1 MVGMKLILTFVDE
14 KKGTFKLAIFWGV
27 ERFYCESDLLHFSIN
42 IKLFIM
48 NKKFSTLFA
57 GVALL
62 GATSVFAADNVTSLV
77 EGTNSGLYQLKTDG
91 GQFLSINEDG
101 KLSVV
106 DAIEADN
113 VASTLWCVTVTEEN
127 KGKAPYFDFVNKGAE
142 ALLSITMEEFA
153 AGATATTVAP
163 EVGGEVS
170 GWAFSPT
177 YETLVN
183 EKPLYSY
190 FTTDS
195 VVGFVVDNG
204 TVVLKKDLASNA
216 ATTFTTTFSLV
227 EADAVTLNA
236 EQINT
241 KLGIQKKDAG
251 VKLTFTPDAS
261 NTSLKNP
268 FSQELFLAAQV
279 EGEDFVYITRKED
292 AKALF
297 VDTAYINTTG
307 SMFLAFNYMEDLDE
321 LKDSDLEGHGQFL
334 FTYFPT
340 NDSLVIQVKS
350 IIKEPTAGSWAATTA
365 TSITDNDDD
374 FNYVTVQDLVKEDQI
389 RVVTIGEKKE
399 TDIVL
404 GFTSCK
410 ESDTDRVSLEDG
422 VYFIRNAKTNKYY
435 ASPIHIDGEE
445 AQWVSVDADEQNVNH
460 MPAYQ
465 WVVLKTKTSEY
476 FAATSPVDVANREY
490 AGLNKNYQF
499 TQAEGSSKYFC
510 EAISATDSL
519 VITKITDANVLGDE
533 HLGYKYLTKDELM
546 ITNYAF
552 NYFNPYTM
560 EKYIAQVAGSNKLNV
575 LQDTPTYFEIKPVNG
590 NVAVDYGY
598 KVTADVKKRINGLAQ
613 LKRESYTIHTKN
625 AVIALGEENN
635 FVITDKTAASKF
647 FFKEN
652 NQLDATCYY
661 AFVDAEDVN
670 ADGSFNFKAGVAD
683 QSLTALLQQ
692 QVINEVRTSAFSI
705 GLTDQPLYR
714 RFNNVKLDGA
724 VEGNEDATKLLK
736 FKEAY
741 VNDYLMDETNVNFKR
756 EGMSYLGI
764 GAANIAE
771 AGLSFNVRPY
781 NIGKSAQY
789 NIKPQYLIYVSETV
803 NEGSEN
809 IPCDAT
815 NHKHMNADGEECG
828 PEDCIHATPAVEGFN
843 RYKLLVSFAD
853 STDTQVVTEKQL
865 YKFGK
870 YVRVGFVD
878 AVEQDSVIY
887 ILGNTFATVATKDLS
902 MDDVKKALEAKKI
915 SSINMKATVKEDKHH
930 NYTWSFRYIDPTKA
944 ANEVEED
951 RAFLIES
958 NAVAPIAPKNAAWIK
973 NQNNCLV
980 LSAMD
985 ASFDDAKTGGDAAL
999 IFNIEKGAADDMAT
1013 DNESISASE
1022 VSVVATNGAV
1032 IIKGAEGKTVAI
1044 SNVLGQTIAN
1054 TVITSSEAT
1063 ISVPAGVVVVAVEG
1077 EAAVKAIVK

>member
-1 MVGMKLILTFVDE
+1 MKLILTFVDE

-27 ERFYCESDLLHFSIN
+27 ERFYCELDLLHFSIN

-62 GATSVFAADNVTSLV
+62 GATSVFAADNEVKSLV
-77 EGTNSGLYQLKTDG
+77 EGTNTGLYQLQIG
-91 GQFLSINEDG
+91 ENQFLSVDEND

-106 DAIEADN
+106 TDVDADN

-142 ALLSITMEEFA
+142 ALLTVTMEEFA
-153 AGATATTVAP
+153 AGATVTTKAT
-163 EVGGEVS
+163 VGGEIS
-170 GWAFSPT
+170 GWAFSST
-177 YETLVN
+177 YKELETA
-183 EKPLYSY
+183 KPLYSY
-190 FTTDS
+190 FTADS
-195 VVGFVVDNG
+195 VVGLAVENG
-204 TVVLKKDLASNA
+204 AVVLKKEIASKA
-216 ATTFTTTFSLV
+216 ADAFTTTFTLV
-227 EADAVTLNA
+227 KADSVTLNA
-236 EQINT
+236 KQINT
-241 KLGIQKKDAG
+241 KLGIQKENAG
-251 VKLTFTPDAS
+251 VQLTFTPDA
-261 NTSLKNP
+261 NKTSLKNP
-268 FSQELFLAAQV
+268 FSQELFLATDA
-279 EGEDFVYITRKED
+279 EGDFVYITKKED

-297 VDTAYINTTG
+297 VANKYINETG
-307 SMFLAFNYMEDLDE
+307 SKFLAFDYKDNLDA
-321 LKDSDLEGHGQFL
+321 LKADASLKEHGQFL

-340 NDSLVIQVKS
+340 NDSLVIQVKT
-350 IIKEPTAGSWAATTA
+350 IIEEPTETGWADGTPTT
-365 TSITDNDDD
+365 ITKNADDK
-374 FNYVTVQDLVKEDQI
+374 NYVTVQDLVKEDEI
-389 RVVTIGEKKE
+389 RVVTIGAKKE
-399 TDIVL
+399 TNIKL

-445 AQWVSVDADEQNVNH
+445 AQWVSVDADEQNVGH

-476 FAATSPVDVANREY
+476 FAATSPVVAANREY
-490 AGLNKNYQF
+490 AALTNTYQF
-499 TQAEGSSKYFC
+499 TQAKGSSKYFC
-510 EAISATDSL
+510 AALAADSL
-519 VITKITDANVLGDE
+519 VITKITDANILGDAY
-533 HLGYKYLTKDELM
+533 LGYKYLTEDELM

-590 NVAVDYGY
+590 NVAADYGY

-661 AFVDAEDVN
+661 AFIDAANLEETDK
-670 ADGSFNFKAGVAD
+670 SFKFKAGVAD

-692 QVINEVRTSAFSI
+692 QVIDEVRTSAFSI

-803 NEGSEN
+803 NEGSDN

-815 NHKHMNADGEECG
+815 NHKHMNAAGEECG

-853 STDTQVVTEKQL
+853 STDAEVVTEKQL

-887 ILGNTFATVATKDLS
+887 ILGNTFANIATKDLN

>member
-1 MVGMKLILTFVDE
+1 
-14 KKGTFKLAIFWGV
+14 
-27 ERFYCESDLLHFSIN
+27 
-42 IKLFIM
+42 
-48 NKKFSTLFA
+48 
-57 GVALL
+57 
-62 GATSVFAADNVTSLV
+62 
-77 EGTNSGLYQLKTDG
+77 
-91 GQFLSINEDG
+91 
-101 KLSVV
+101 
-106 DAIEADN
+106 
-113 VASTLWCVTVTEEN
+113 
-127 KGKAPYFDFVNKGAE
+127 
-142 ALLSITMEEFA
+142 ME
-153 AGATATTVAP
+153 
-163 EVGGEVS
+163 
-170 GWAFSPT
+170 
-177 YETLVN
+177 
-183 EKPLYSY
+183 
-190 FTTDS
+190 
-195 VVGFVVDNG
+195 
-204 TVVLKKDLASNA
+204 
-216 ATTFTTTFSLV
+216 
-227 EADAVTLNA
+227 
-236 EQINT
+236 
-241 KLGIQKKDAG
+241 
-251 VKLTFTPDAS
+251 
-261 NTSLKNP
+261 NP
-268 FSQELFLAAQV
+268 FSQESVLAADV
-279 EGEDFVYITRKED
+279 EDGFVYITRKAD
-292 AKALF
+292 DKALF
-297 VDTAYINTTG
+297 VDTAFINTTG

-350 IIKEPTAGSWAATTA
+350 IIKEPTAGSWAATAA

-374 FNYVTVQDLVKEDQI
+374 FNYVTVQDLVKADQI

-422 VYFIRNAKTNKYY
+422 VYFIQSATNNKYY
-435 ASPIHIDGEE
+435 ASPIHIDGETE
-445 AQWVSVDADEQNVNH
+445 EWVSVDANEQNVNH

-476 FAATSPVDVANREY
+476 FSATSPVDVTNREY
-490 AGLNKNYQF
+490 ASLNGTYQF
-499 TQAEGSSKYFC
+499 TQAAGSSKYFC
-510 EAISATDSL
+510 EAISTTDSL
-519 VITKITDANVLGDE
+519 VITKITDTKILGDE
-533 HLGYKYLTKDELM
+533 HLGYKYLTDDELM

-560 EKYIAQVAGSNKLNV
+560 KKYIAQVAGSNTLNV
-575 LQDTPTYFEIKPVNG
+575 LQETPTYFEIKPIGN
-590 NVAVDYGY
+590 NVAANYGY
-598 KVTADVKKRINGLAQ
+598 TVTADVQKRIKGLAQ
-613 LKRESYTIHTKN
+613 LKRVAYTINTKN
-625 AVIALGEENN
+625 ASIALGEENN
-635 FVITDKTAASKF
+635 FVITDKVAASEF

-661 AFVDAEDVN
+661 AFVDAAKLEDN
-670 ADGSFNFKAGVAD
+670 GSFKFKAGVAD

-705 GLTDQPLYR
+705 GLADQPLYR
-714 RFNNVKLDGA
+714 RFNHVELDGA

-741 VNDYLMDETNVNFKR
+741 VNDYLMDETNINFKR
-756 EGMSYLGI
+756 EGMNYLGI
-764 GAANIAE
+764 GAANIAA
-771 AGLSFNVRPY
+771 AGLSFNVRPF

-789 NIKPQYLIYVSETV
+789 QIKPQYLIYVGETV

-815 NHKHMNADGEECG
+815 NHKHMNAAGEECG

-853 STDTQVVTEKQL
+853 STDANVVTEEQL

-887 ILGNTFATVATKDLS
+887 VLGNEFADVATKDLK
-902 MDDVKKALEAKKI
+902 MDNVKAALKAKQI
-915 SSINMKATVKEDKHH
+915 SSINMKAAVKDDKHH
-930 NYTWSFRYIDPTKA
+930 NYTWSFRYIDPAKA

-958 NAVAPIAPKNAAWIK
+958 NAESAIAPKNAAWIK

-980 LSAMD
+980 LSDMD

-1013 DNESISASE
+1013 DNEGISTSE
-1022 VSVVATNGAV
+1022 VSVVATSGAV
-1032 IIKGAEGKTVAI
+1032 IIKGAEGKKVAI

-1054 TVITSSEAT
+1054 TVLSSDNAT

>member
-1 MVGMKLILTFVDE
+1 M
-14 KKGTFKLAIFWGV
+14 
-27 ERFYCESDLLHFSIN
+27 
-42 IKLFIM
+42 
-48 NKKFSTLFA
+48 
-57 GVALL
+57 
-62 GATSVFAADNVTSLV
+62 
-77 EGTNSGLYQLKTDG
+77 
-91 GQFLSINEDG
+91 
-101 KLSVV
+101 
-106 DAIEADN
+106 
-113 VASTLWCVTVTEEN
+113 ASTLWCVTVTEEN

-142 ALLSITMEEFA
+142 ALLTVTMEEFA
-153 AGATATTVAP
+153 AGATVTTEAT
-163 EVGGEVS
+163 VGGEIS
-170 GWAFSPT
+170 GWAFSST
-177 YETLVN
+177 YETLQN
-183 EKPLYSY
+183 GKPLYSY

-195 VVGFVVDNG
+195 VVGFVVENG
-204 TVVLKKDLASNA
+204 AVVLKKDLASNV
-216 ATTFTTTFSLV
+216 ATTFTTPFSLV

-241 KLGIQKKDAG
+241 KLGIQKEDAG

-261 NTSLKNP
+261 KTSLKNP
-268 FSQELFLAAQV
+268 FSEEFFLAAQV

-292 AKALF
+292 TKALF

-307 SMFLAFNYMEDLDE
+307 SMFLAFNYKDNLDA
-321 LKDSDLEGHGQFL
+321 LKADASLKEHGQFL

-340 NDSLVIQVKS
+340 NDSLVIQVKT
-350 IIKEPTAGSWAATTA
+350 IIEAPTADGWKAATPTTITA
-365 TSITDNDDD
+365 NADDK
-374 FNYVTVQDLVKEDQI
+374 NYVTVQDLVKEDQI
-389 RVVTIGEKKE
+389 RVVTIGAKKE

-422 VYFIRNAKTNKYY
+422 LYFIQSATNNKYY
-435 ASPIHIDGEE
+435 ASPIHIDGEKAE
-445 AQWVSVDADEQNVNH
+445 WVSVDANEQNVNH

-476 FAATSPVDVANREY
+476 FSATSPVDVVNREY
-490 AGLNKNYQF
+490 ASLKGTYQF
-499 TQAEGSSKYFC
+499 TQAAGSSKYFC
-510 EAISATDSL
+510 EGISATDSL
-519 VITKITDANVLGDE
+519 VITKITDTEVLGKE
-533 HLGYKYLTKDELM
+533 YLGYKYLTEDELM

-590 NVAVDYGY
+590 NVAADYGY
-598 KVTADVKKRINGLAQ
+598 KVTADVKKRIKGLAQ
-613 LKRESYTIHTKN
+613 LKRESYTIHTKK

-1044 SNVLGQTIAN
+1044 SNVLGQTIAS

>member
-1 MVGMKLILTFVDE
+1 
-14 KKGTFKLAIFWGV
+14 
-27 ERFYCESDLLHFSIN
+27 
-42 IKLFIM
+42 M
-48 NKKFSTLFA
+48 NKKFSTLLA

-62 GATSVFAADNVTSLV
+62 GATSVFAADNEVKSLV
-77 EGTNSGLYQLKTDG
+77 EGTNTGLYQLKAGD
-91 GQFLSINEDG
+91 QFLSIDENG
-101 KLSVV
+101 KLVVV
-106 DAIEADN
+106 DNIDADN

-142 ALLSITMEEFA
+142 ALLTVTMEEFA
-153 AGATATTVAP
+153 AGATVTTEAT
-163 EVGGEVS
+163 VGGEIS
-170 GWAFSPT
+170 GWAFSST
-177 YETLVN
+177 YETLQN
-183 EKPLYSY
+183 GKPLYSY

-195 VVGFVVDNG
+195 VVGFVVENG
-204 TVVLKKDLASNA
+204 AVVLKKDLASNV
-216 ATTFTTTFSLV
+216 ATTFTTPFSLV

-241 KLGIQKKDAG
+241 KLGIQKEDAG

-261 NTSLKNP
+261 KTSLKNP
-268 FSQELFLAAQV
+268 FSEEFFLAAQV

-292 AKALF
+292 TKALF

-307 SMFLAFNYMEDLDE
+307 SMFLAFNYKDNLDA
-321 LKDSDLEGHGQFL
+321 LKADASLKEHGQFL

-340 NDSLVIQVKS
+340 NDSLVIQVKT
-350 IIKEPTAGSWAATTA
+350 IIEAPTADGWKAATPTTITA
-365 TSITDNDDD
+365 NADDK
-374 FNYVTVQDLVKEDQI
+374 NYVTVQDLVKEDQI
-389 RVVTIGEKKE
+389 RVVTIGAKKE

-422 VYFIRNAKTNKYY
+422 LYFIQSATNNKYY
-435 ASPIHIDGEE
+435 ASPIHIDGEKAE
-445 AQWVSVDADEQNVNH
+445 WVSVDANEQNVNH

-476 FAATSPVDVANREY
+476 FSATSPVDVVNREY
-490 AGLNKNYQF
+490 ASLKGTYQF
-499 TQAEGSSKYFC
+499 TQAAGSSKYFC
-510 EAISATDSL
+510 EGISATDSL
-519 VITKITDANVLGDE
+519 VITKITDTEVLGKE
-533 HLGYKYLTKDELM
+533 YLGYKYLTEDELM

-590 NVAVDYGY
+590 NVAADYGY
-598 KVTADVKKRINGLAQ
+598 KVTADVKKRIKGLAQ
-613 LKRESYTIHTKN
+613 LKRESYTIHTKK

-1063 ISVPAGVVVVAVEG
+1063 ISVPAGIVFVAVEG
-1077 EAAVKAIVK
+1077 ESAVKAIIK

>member
-1 MVGMKLILTFVDE
+1 
-14 KKGTFKLAIFWGV
+14 
-27 ERFYCESDLLHFSIN
+27 
-42 IKLFIM
+42 M
-48 NKKFSTLFA
+48 NKKFSTLLA

-62 GATSVFAADNVTSLV
+62 GATSVFAADNEVKSLV
-77 EGTNSGLYQLKTDG
+77 EGTNTGLYQLKAGD
-91 GQFLSINEDG
+91 QFLSIDENG
-101 KLSVV
+101 KLVVV
-106 DAIEADN
+106 DNIDADN

-142 ALLSITMEEFA
+142 ALLTVTMEEFA
-153 AGATATTVAP
+153 AGATVTTEAT
-163 EVGGEVS
+163 VGGEIS
-170 GWAFSPT
+170 GWAFSST
-177 YETLVN
+177 YETLQN
-183 EKPLYSY
+183 GKPLYSY

-195 VVGFVVDNG
+195 VVGFVVENG
-204 TVVLKKDLASNA
+204 AVVLKKDLASNV
-216 ATTFTTTFSLV
+216 ATTFTTPFSLV

-241 KLGIQKKDAG
+241 KLGIQKEDAG

-261 NTSLKNP
+261 KTSLKNP
-268 FSQELFLAAQV
+268 FSEEFFLAAQV

-292 AKALF
+292 TKALF

-307 SMFLAFNYMEDLDE
+307 SMFLAFNYKDNLDA
-321 LKDSDLEGHGQFL
+321 LKADASLKEHGQFL

-340 NDSLVIQVKS
+340 NDSLVIQVKT
-350 IIKEPTAGSWAATTA
+350 IIEAPTADGWKAATPTTITA
-365 TSITDNDDD
+365 NADDK
-374 FNYVTVQDLVKEDQI
+374 NYVTVQDLVKEDQI
-389 RVVTIGEKKE
+389 RVVTIGAKKE

-422 VYFIRNAKTNKYY
+422 LYFIQSATNNKYY
-435 ASPIHIDGEE
+435 ASPIHIDGEKAE
-445 AQWVSVDADEQNVNH
+445 WVSVDANEQNVNH

-476 FAATSPVDVANREY
+476 FSATSPVDVVNREY
-490 AGLNKNYQF
+490 ASLKGTYQF
-499 TQAEGSSKYFC
+499 TQAAGSSKYFC
-510 EAISATDSL
+510 EGISATDSL
-519 VITKITDANVLGDE
+519 VITKITDTEVLGKE
-533 HLGYKYLTKDELM
+533 YLGYKYLTEDELM

-590 NVAVDYGY
+590 NVAADYGY
-598 KVTADVKKRINGLAQ
+598 KVTADVKKRIKGLAQ
-613 LKRESYTIHTKN
+613 LKRESYTIHTKK

-1032 IIKGAEGKTVAI
+1032 IVKGAEGKKVVI

-1063 ISVPAGVVVVAVEG
+1063 IAAPAGYVTVAVEG

>member
-1 MVGMKLILTFVDE
+1 
-14 KKGTFKLAIFWGV
+14 
-27 ERFYCESDLLHFSIN
+27 
-42 IKLFIM
+42 M
-48 NKKFSTLFA
+48 NRKFSTLFA

-77 EGTNSGLYQLKTDG
+77 EGTNDGLYQLKTNG
-91 GQFLSINEDG
+91 NEYLSIDADG

-106 DAIEADN
+106 KTADLEADN

-153 AGATATTVAP
+153 AGTTATTTAP
-163 EVGGEVS
+163 VVGGEIS

-177 YETLVN
+177 YETL
-183 EKPLYSY
+183 EGTKPMYSY

-195 VVGFVVDNG
+195 VVGFVVDNSK
-204 TVVLKKDLASNA
+204 VILKKELASKA
-216 ATTFTTTFSLV
+216 SATFTTTFTLV
-227 EADAVTLNA
+227 KADAITLNA
-236 EQINT
+236 TQINT
-241 KLGIQKKDAG
+241 KLGIQKADAG
-251 VKLTFTPDAS
+251 VKLTFEPDA
-261 NTSLKNP
+261 NKTSLKNP
-268 FSQELFLAAQV
+268 FSQEVFLAENA
-279 EGEDFVYITRKED
+279 EGEDFVYITRKDD
-292 AKALF
+292 AKALL
-297 VDTAYINTTG
+297 VDTSYINSTG
-307 SMFLAFNYMEDLDE
+307 SMFLAFNYMKDLAT
-321 LKDSDLEGHGQFL
+321 LKASDLNDHGKFL
-334 FTYFPT
+334 FTYYPT
-340 NDSLVIQVKS
+340 NDSLVIQVKT
-350 IIKEPTAGSWAATTA
+350 IVEKPIAGADGICWKYGTDV
-365 TSITDNDDD
+365 SITSNADEK
-374 FNYVTVQDLVKEDQI
+374 NYVTVQDLVSEDKI
-389 RVVTIGEKKE
+389 RVVTIGDKKE

-410 ESDTDRVSLEDG
+410 KSDTDRISLADG
-422 VYFIRNAKTNKYY
+422 LYFIQSAANNKYY
-435 ASPIHIDGEE
+435 ASPIHIDGESAE
-445 AQWVSVDADEQNVNH
+445 WVSVDANEQNVNH
-460 MPAYQ
+460 MPAFQ
-465 WVVLKTKTSEY
+465 WVVLKTKTSDY
-476 FAATSPVDVANREY
+476 FSATSPVTATNREY
-490 AGLNKNYQF
+490 SDLSETYQF
-499 TQAEGSSKYFC
+499 TQAAGSSKYFC
-510 EAISATDSL
+510 EDISTTDSL
-519 VITKITDANVLGDE
+519 VITPITDTKVLGDE
-533 HLGYKYLTKDELM
+533 NLGYKYLTDDELM

-560 EKYIAQVAGSNKLNV
+560 KKYIAQVAGSNTLNV
-575 LQDTPTYFEIKPVNG
+575 LQETPTYFEIKPVGN
-590 NVAVDYGY
+590 NVAANYGY
-598 KVTADVKKRINGLAQ
+598 TVTADVQKRIKGLAQ
-613 LKRESYTIHTKN
+613 LKRVAYTVNTKN
-625 AVIALGEENN
+625 ASIALGEENN
-635 FVITDKTAASKF
+635 FVITDKVAASQF

-661 AFVDAEDVN
+661 AFVDAENVN
-670 ADGSFNFKAGVAD
+670 ADKSFKFKAGVAD

-714 RFNNVKLDGA
+714 RFNNVELDGA
-724 VEGNEDATKLLK
+724 VAGNEDATKLLK

-756 EGMSYLGI
+756 EGMNYLGI
-764 GAANIAE
+764 GAADIAA
-771 AGLSFNVRPY
+771 AGLSFNVRPF

-789 NIKPQYLIYVSETV
+789 QIKPQYLIYVSEAV

-815 NHKHMNADGEECG
+815 NHKHMNAAGEECG

-853 STDTQVVTEKQL
+853 STDANVVTEEQL

-878 AVEQDSVIY
+878 AVEQDSIIY
-887 ILGNTFATVATKDLS
+887 VLGNEFVDVATKDLK
-902 MDDVKKALEAKKI
+902 MDDVKAALKAKQI
-915 SSINMKATVKEDKHH
+915 SSINMKTTVKEDKHH
-930 NYTWSFRYIDPTKA
+930 NYTWSFRYIDPAKA

-958 NAVAPIAPKNAAWIK
+958 NATSPIAPKNAAWIK

-980 LSAMD
+980 LSDMD

-1013 DNESISASE
+1013 DNEGISTSE

-1032 IIKGAEGKTVAI
+1032 IIKGAEGKKVAI

-1054 TVITSSEAT
+1054 TVLSSDNAT

>member
-1 MVGMKLILTFVDE
+1 MKLILTFVDE

-445 AQWVSVDADEQNVNH
+445 AQWVSVDADEQNVKH

-519 VITKITDANVLGDE
+519 VITKITDTNVLGDE

>member
-1 MVGMKLILTFVDE
+1 
-14 KKGTFKLAIFWGV
+14 
-27 ERFYCESDLLHFSIN
+27 
-42 IKLFIM
+42 M
-48 NKKFSTLFA
+48 NKKFSTLLA

-62 GATSVFAADNVTSLV
+62 GATSVFAADNEVKSLV
-77 EGTNSGLYQLKTDG
+77 EGTNTGLYQLKAGD
-91 GQFLSINEDG
+91 QFLSIDENG
-101 KLSVV
+101 KLVVV
-106 DAIEADN
+106 DNIDADN

-142 ALLSITMEEFA
+142 ALLTVTMEEFA
-153 AGATATTVAP
+153 AGATVTTEAT
-163 EVGGEVS
+163 VGGEIS
-170 GWAFSPT
+170 GWAFSST
-177 YETLVN
+177 YETLQN
-183 EKPLYSY
+183 GKPLYSY

-195 VVGFVVDNG
+195 VVGFVVENG
-204 TVVLKKDLASNA
+204 AVVLKKDLASNV
-216 ATTFTTTFSLV
+216 ATTFTTPFSLV

-241 KLGIQKKDAG
+241 KLGIQKEDAG

-261 NTSLKNP
+261 KTSLKNP
-268 FSQELFLAAQV
+268 FSEEFFLAAQV

-292 AKALF
+292 TKALF

-307 SMFLAFNYMEDLDE
+307 SMFLAFNYKDNLDA
-321 LKDSDLEGHGQFL
+321 LKADASLKEHGQFL

-340 NDSLVIQVKS
+340 NDSLVIQVKT
-350 IIKEPTAGSWAATTA
+350 IIEAPTADGWKAATPTTITA
-365 TSITDNDDD
+365 NADDK
-374 FNYVTVQDLVKEDQI
+374 NYVTVQDLVKEDQI
-389 RVVTIGEKKE
+389 RVVTIGAKKE

-422 VYFIRNAKTNKYY
+422 LYFIQSATNNKYY
-435 ASPIHIDGEE
+435 ASPIHIDGEKAE
-445 AQWVSVDADEQNVNH
+445 WVSVDANEQNVNH

-476 FAATSPVDVANREY
+476 FSATSPVDVVNREY
-490 AGLNKNYQF
+490 ASLKGTYQF
-499 TQAEGSSKYFC
+499 TQAAGSSKYFC
-510 EAISATDSL
+510 EGISATDSL
-519 VITKITDANVLGDE
+519 VITKITDTEVLGKE
-533 HLGYKYLTKDELM
+533 YLGYKYLTEDELM

-590 NVAVDYGY
+590 NVAADYGY
-598 KVTADVKKRINGLAQ
+598 KVTADVKKRIKGLAQ
-613 LKRESYTIHTKN
+613 LKRESYTIHTKK

-1044 SNVLGQTIAN
+1044 SNVLGQTIAS

>member
-1 MVGMKLILTFVDE
+1 
-14 KKGTFKLAIFWGV
+14 
-27 ERFYCESDLLHFSIN
+27 
-42 IKLFIM
+42 M
-48 NKKFSTLFA
+48 NKKFSTLLA

-77 EGTNSGLYQLKTDG
+77 EGTNSGLYQLVVGDG
-91 GQFLSINEDG
+91 TARDQFLSVNADG
-101 KLSVV
+101 KLVAVPS
-106 DAIEADN
+106 IKADN

-142 ALLSITMEEFA
+142 ALLTVTMEEFA
-153 AGATATTVAP
+153 AGATETTEAT
-163 EVGGEVS
+163 VGGEIS
-170 GWAFSPT
+170 GWAFSST
-177 YETLVN
+177 YETLQSN
-183 EKPLYSY
+183 KSLYSY

-195 VVGFVVDNG
+195 VVGFVVGADN
-204 TVVLKKDLASNA
+204 TVTLKKELASKVVDG
-216 ATTFTTTFSLV
+216 TFTSFSLV
-227 EADAVTLNA
+227 EADSVTLNA
-236 EQINT
+236 TQINT
-241 KLGIQKKDAG
+241 KLGIQKADAG
-251 VKLTFTPDAS
+251 VTLKFTPDA
-261 NTSLKNP
+261 NKTSLKNP
-268 FSQELFLAAQV
+268 FSQESFLAADA
-279 EGEDFVYITRKED
+279 EDGFVYITRKAD
-292 AKALF
+292 DKALF
-297 VDTAYINTTG
+297 VDTAFINTTG

-422 VYFIRNAKTNKYY
+422 VYFIQSATNNKYY

-490 AGLNKNYQF
+490 ADLNKNYQF

-519 VITKITDANVLGDE
+519 VITKITDANILGDAY
-533 HLGYKYLTKDELM
+533 LGYKYLTKDELM

-590 NVAVDYGY
+590 NVAADYGY

-635 FVITDKTAASKF
+635 FVITDKVAASEF

-714 RFNNVKLDGA
+714 RFNNVELDGA
-724 VEGNEDATKLLK
+724 VVGNEDATKLLK
-736 FKEAY
+736 FREAY

-815 NHKHMNADGEECG
+815 NHKHMNANGEECG
-828 PEDCIHATPAVEGFN
+828 PEDCIHATPAVVGFN

-853 STDTQVVTEKQL
+853 STDTEVVTEKQL

-878 AVEQDSVIY
+878 AVERDSVIY
-887 ILGNTFATVATKDLS
+887 ILGNTFANVATKDLN
-902 MDDVKKALEAKKI
+902 MDEVKKALEAKKI

-944 ANEVEED
+944 ANEIEDD

-958 NAVAPIAPKNAAWIK
+958 NAKTAIAPANAAWIK

-1022 VSVVATNGAV
+1022 VSVIATNGAV

>member
-1 MVGMKLILTFVDE
+1 MKLILTFVDE

-27 ERFYCESDLLHFSIN
+27 ERFYCELDLLHFSIN

-590 NVAVDYGY
+590 NVAADYGY

-670 ADGSFNFKAGVAD
+670 TDGSFNFKAGVAD

>member
-1 MVGMKLILTFVDE
+1 MARLKERLNSPF
-14 KKGTFKLAIFWGV
+14 FWGV
-27 ERFYCESDLLHFSIN
+27 ERFYCELDLLHFSIN

-590 NVAVDYGY
+590 NVAADYGY

>member
-1 MVGMKLILTFVDE
+1 
-14 KKGTFKLAIFWGV
+14 
-27 ERFYCESDLLHFSIN
+27 
-42 IKLFIM
+42 M
-48 NKKFSTLFA
+48 NKKFSTLLA

-163 EVGGEVS
+163 EVGGEIS
-170 GWAFSPT
+170 GWAFSST
-177 YETLVN
+177 YETLQSN
-183 EKPLYSY
+183 KSLYSY

-195 VVGFVVDNG
+195 VVGFVVGADNAV
-204 TVVLKKDLASNA
+204 TLKKELASKVVDG
-216 ATTFTTTFSLV
+216 TFTSFSLV
-227 EADAVTLNA
+227 EADSVTLNA
-236 EQINT
+236 TQINT
-241 KLGIQKKDAG
+241 KLGIQKADAG
-251 VKLTFTPDAS
+251 VTLKFTPDA
-261 NTSLKNP
+261 NKTSLKNP
-268 FSQELFLAAQV
+268 FSQESFLAADA
-279 EGEDFVYITRKED
+279 EDGFVYITRKAD
-292 AKALF
+292 DKALF
-297 VDTAYINTTG
+297 VDTAFINTTG

-340 NDSLVIQVKS
+340 NDSLVIQVKT
-350 IIKEPTAGSWAATTA
+350 IIEAPTADGWKAATPTTITA
-365 TSITDNDDD
+365 NADDK
-374 FNYVTVQDLVKEDQI
+374 NYVTVQDLVKADQI

-422 VYFIRNAKTNKYY
+422 VYFIQSATNNKYY
-435 ASPIHIDGEE
+435 ASPIHIDGETE
-445 AQWVSVDADEQNVNH
+445 EWVSVDANEQNVNH

-476 FAATSPVDVANREY
+476 FSATSPVDVTNREY
-490 AGLNKNYQF
+490 ASLNGTYQF
-499 TQAEGSSKYFC
+499 TQAAGSSKYFC
-510 EAISATDSL
+510 EAISTTDSL
-519 VITKITDANVLGDE
+519 VITKITDTKILGDE
-533 HLGYKYLTKDELM
+533 HLGYKYLTDDELM

-560 EKYIAQVAGSNKLNV
+560 EKYIAQVAGSNTLNV
-575 LQDTPTYFEIKPVNG
+575 LQETPTYFEIKPIGN
-590 NVAVDYGY
+590 NVAANYGY
-598 KVTADVKKRINGLAQ
+598 TVTADVQKRIKGLAQ
-613 LKRESYTIHTKN
+613 LKRVAYTINTKN
-625 AVIALGEENN
+625 ASIALGEENN
-635 FVITDKTAASKF
+635 FVITDKVAASEF

-661 AFVDAEDVN
+661 AFVDAAKLEDN
-670 ADGSFNFKAGVAD
+670 GSFKFKAGVAD

-705 GLTDQPLYR
+705 GLADQPLYR
-714 RFNNVKLDGA
+714 RFNHVELDGA

-741 VNDYLMDETNVNFKR
+741 VNDYLMDETNINFKR
-756 EGMSYLGI
+756 EGMNYLGI
-764 GAANIAE
+764 GAANIAA
-771 AGLSFNVRPY
+771 AGLSFNVRPF

-815 NHKHMNADGEECG
+815 NHKHMNAAGEECG

-853 STDTQVVTEKQL
+853 STDANVVTEEQL

-887 ILGNTFATVATKDLS
+887 VLGNEFADVATKDLK
-902 MDDVKKALEAKKI
+902 MDNVKAALKAKQI
-915 SSINMKATVKEDKHH
+915 SSINMKAAVKDDKHH
-930 NYTWSFRYIDPTKA
+930 NYTWSFRYIDPAKA

-958 NAVAPIAPKNAAWIK
+958 NAESAIAPKNAAWIK

-980 LSAMD
+980 LSDMD

-1013 DNESISASE
+1013 DNEGISTSE
-1022 VSVVATNGAV
+1022 VSVVATSGAV
-1032 IIKGAEGKTVAI
+1032 IIKGAEGKKVAI

-1054 TVITSSEAT
+1054 TVLSSDNAT

>member
-1 MVGMKLILTFVDE
+1 
-14 KKGTFKLAIFWGV
+14 
-27 ERFYCESDLLHFSIN
+27 
-42 IKLFIM
+42 M
-48 NKKFSTLFA
+48 NKKFSTLLA

-77 EGTNSGLYQLKTDG
+77 EGTNSGLYQLVVGDG
-91 GQFLSINEDG
+91 TARDQFLSVNADG
-101 KLSVV
+101 KLVAVPS
-106 DAIEADN
+106 IEADN

-142 ALLSITMEEFA
+142 ALLTVTMEEFA
-153 AGATATTVAP
+153 AGATETTEAT
-163 EVGGEVS
+163 VGGEIS
-170 GWAFSPT
+170 GWAFSST
-177 YETLVN
+177 YETLQSN
-183 EKPLYSY
+183 KSLYSY

-195 VVGFVVDNG
+195 VVGFVVGADN
-204 TVVLKKDLASNA
+204 TVTLKKELASKVVDG
-216 ATTFTTTFSLV
+216 TFTSFSLV
-227 EADAVTLNA
+227 EADSVTLNA
-236 EQINT
+236 TQINT
-241 KLGIQKKDAG
+241 KLGIQKADAG
-251 VKLTFTPDAS
+251 VTLKFTPDA
-261 NTSLKNP
+261 NKTSLKNP
-268 FSQELFLAAQV
+268 FSQESFLAADA
-279 EGEDFVYITRKED
+279 EDGFVYITRKAD
-292 AKALF
+292 DKALF
-297 VDTAYINTTG
+297 VDTAFINTTG

-350 IIKEPTAGSWAATTA
+350 IIKEPTAGSWAATAA

-374 FNYVTVQDLVKEDQI
+374 FNYVTVQDLVKADQI

-435 ASPIHIDGEE
+435 ASPIHIDGAKEE
-445 AQWVSVDADEQNVNH
+445 WVSVDADEQNVDH

-476 FAATSPVDVANREY
+476 FAATSPVEVANREY
-490 AGLNKNYQF
+490 ASLNGTYQF
-499 TQAEGSSKYFC
+499 TQATGSSKYFC
-510 EAISATDSL
+510 ADLAADSL
-519 VITKITDANVLGDE
+519 VITKITDANILGDE
-533 HLGYKYLTKDELM
+533 HLGYKYLTEDELM

-590 NVAVDYGY
+590 NVAADYGY
-598 KVTADVKKRINGLAQ
+598 KVTADVKKRIKGLAQ

-661 AFVDAEDVN
+661 AFIDAANLEETDK
-670 ADGSFNFKAGVAD
+670 SFKFKAGVAD

-692 QVINEVRTSAFSI
+692 QVIDEVRTSAFSI

-803 NEGSEN
+803 NEGSDN

-815 NHKHMNADGEECG
+815 NHKHMNAAGEECG

-1013 DNESISASE
+1013 DNESISTSE

>member
-1 MVGMKLILTFVDE
+1 MKLILTFVDE

-279 EGEDFVYITRKED
+279 EGEDFFYITRKED

>member
-1 MVGMKLILTFVDE
+1 
-14 KKGTFKLAIFWGV
+14 
-27 ERFYCESDLLHFSIN
+27 
-42 IKLFIM
+42 M

-77 EGTNSGLYQLKTDG
+77 EGTNSGLYQLVVGDG
-91 GQFLSINEDG
+91 TARDQFLSVNADG
-101 KLSVV
+101 KLVAVPS
-106 DAIEADN
+106 IEADN

-142 ALLSITMEEFA
+142 ALLAITMEEFA
-153 AGATATTVAP
+153 VGATVTTVAP
-163 EVGGEVS
+163 EVGGEIS
-170 GWAFSPT
+170 GWAFSST
-177 YETLVN
+177 YETLQSN
-183 EKPLYSY
+183 KSLYSY

-195 VVGFVVDNG
+195 VVGFVVGADN
-204 TVVLKKDLASNA
+204 TVTLKKELASKVVDG
-216 ATTFTTTFSLV
+216 TFTSFSLV
-227 EADAVTLNA
+227 EADSVTLNA
-236 EQINT
+236 TQINT
-241 KLGIQKKDAG
+241 KLGIQKADAG
-251 VKLTFTPDAS
+251 VTLKFTPDA
-261 NTSLKNP
+261 NKTSLKNP
-268 FSQELFLAAQV
+268 FSQESFLAADA
-279 EGEDFVYITRKED
+279 EDGFVYITRKAD
-292 AKALF
+292 DKALF
-297 VDTAYINTTG
+297 VDTAFINTTG

-350 IIKEPTAGSWAATTA
+350 IIKEPTAGSWAATAA

-374 FNYVTVQDLVKEDQI
+374 FNYVTVQDLVKADQI

-590 NVAVDYGY
+590 NVAADYGY

>member
-1 MVGMKLILTFVDE
+1 MKLILTFVDE

-27 ERFYCESDLLHFSIN
+27 ERFYCELDLLHFSIN

-62 GATSVFAADNVTSLV
+62 GATSVFAADNEVKSLV
-77 EGTNSGLYQLKTDG
+77 EGTNTGLYQLQIG
-91 GQFLSINEDG
+91 ENQFLSVDEND

-106 DAIEADN
+106 TDVDADN

-142 ALLSITMEEFA
+142 ALLTVTMEEFA
-153 AGATATTVAP
+153 AGATETTEAT
-163 EVGGEVS
+163 VGGEIS
-170 GWAFSPT
+170 GWAFSST
-177 YETLVN
+177 YKEL
-183 EKPLYSY
+183 EAGKPLYSY
-190 FTTDS
+190 FTADS
-195 VVGFVVDNG
+195 VVGLVVEDDG
-204 TVVLKKDLASNA
+204 TVVLKKAIASNVNA
-216 ATTFTTTFSLV
+216 ADFATFTLV
-227 EADAVTLNA
+227 KADAVTLNA

-251 VKLTFTPDAS
+251 VQLTFDPDA
-261 NTSLKNP
+261 NKTSLKNP

-279 EGEDFVYITRKED
+279 EGEDFVYITRKAD

-307 SMFLAFNYMEDLDE
+307 TMFLAFDYMKDLVT
-321 LKDSDLEGHGQFL
+321 LKASDLEEHGQFL

-340 NDSLVIQVKS
+340 NDSLVIQVKT
-350 IIKEPTAGSWAATTA
+350 IIKEPAEKGYWKDGAKTTLTADAK
-365 TSITDNDDD
+365 D
-374 FNYVTVQDLVKEDQI
+374 FNYVTVQDLVEADKI
-389 RVVTIGEKKE
+389 RVVTIGAKKE
-399 TDIVL
+399 TDIKL
-404 GFTSCK
+404 GFTSCE

-422 VYFIRNAKTNKYY
+422 VYFIQSAKTNKYY
-435 ASPIHIDGEE
+435 ASPIHFDGQGDP
-445 AQWVSVDADEQNVNH
+445 QWVSVDADEQNVNH

-476 FAATSPVDVANREY
+476 FAATSPVDVVNREY
-490 AGLNKNYQF
+490 VNLDGNYQF
-499 TQAEGSSKYFC
+499 TQAKGSSKYFC
-510 EAISATDSL
+510 EEISADSL
-519 VITKITDANVLGDE
+519 VITPVDKEFLGKE
-533 HLGYKYLTKDELM
+533 YLGYKYLTDDELM

-575 LQDTPTYFEIKPVNG
+575 LQSTPTYFEIKPVSD

-598 KVTADVKKRINGLAQ
+598 KVTADVKKRIEGLVQ
-613 LKRESYTIHTKN
+613 LKRAAYTINTKN
-625 AVIALGEENN
+625 AFIAVGEEDN
-635 FVITDKTAASKF
+635 FVITDKGAASKF

-661 AFVDAEDVN
+661 AFVDADMN
-670 ADGSFNFKAGVAD
+670 ADGSFKFKAGVAD

-705 GLTDQPLYR
+705 GLANQPLYR
-714 RFNNVKLDGA
+714 RFNSVELDGA

-741 VNDYLMDETNVNFKR
+741 VNDYLMDETNENFKR
-756 EGMSYLGI
+756 KGMSYLGI

-789 NIKPQYLIYVSETV
+789 QIKPQYLIYVSETE
-803 NEGSEN
+803 NEGTEDDL
-809 IPCDAT
+809 CDI
-815 NHKHMNADGEECG
+815 CG
-828 PEDCIHATPAVEGFN
+828 KKDCEHSTLGVPGFK

-853 STDTQVVTEKQL
+853 SAKKETSNTVSEEQL
-865 YKFGK
+865 YKFGR
-870 YVRVGFVD
+870 YTRVGFVD

-887 ILGNTFATVATKDLS
+887 ILGNTFANVATKDLN

-915 SSINMKATVKEDKHH
+915 SSINMKTTVKEDIHH

-944 ANEVEED
+944 AEEFED
-951 RAFLIES
+951 NRAFLIES
-958 NAVAPIAPKNAAWIK
+958 NADKAIAPENAAWIK

-980 LSAMD
+980 LSDMD
-985 ASFDDAKTGGDAAL
+985 ASFEDAKTGGDAAL

-1044 SNVLGQTIAN
+1044 SNVLGQTIAS

>member
-1 MVGMKLILTFVDE
+1 
-14 KKGTFKLAIFWGV
+14 
-27 ERFYCESDLLHFSIN
+27 
-42 IKLFIM
+42 M

-62 GATSVFAADNVTSLV
+62 GATSVFAADNEVKSLV
-77 EGTNSGLYQLKTDG
+77 EGTNEGLYQLQIG
-91 GQFLSINEDG
+91 ENQFLSVDEND

-106 DAIEADN
+106 DKVNADN

-142 ALLSITMEEFA
+142 ALLTVTMEEFA
-153 AGATATTVAP
+153 AGATETTEAT
-163 EVGGEVS
+163 VGGEIS
-170 GWAFSPT
+170 GWAFSST
-177 YETLVN
+177 YKELETA
-183 EKPLYSY
+183 KPLYSY
-190 FTTDS
+190 FTADS
-195 VVGFVVDNG
+195 VVGLTVKDDG
-204 TVVLKKDLASNA
+204 TVVLTKEIASKA
-216 ATTFTTTFSLV
+216 AETFTTTFTLV
-227 EADAVTLNA
+227 KADSVTLNA
-236 EQINT
+236 KQINT
-241 KLGIQKKDAG
+241 KLGIQNADAG
-251 VKLTFTPDAS
+251 VQLTFTPDAHK
-261 NTSLKNP
+261 TSLKNP
-268 FSQELFLAAQV
+268 FSQELFLATQA
-279 EGEDFVYITRKED
+279 EGDFVYITKKED

-307 SMFLAFNYMEDLDE
+307 SMFLAFNYKDDLATLKASNLDE
-321 LKDSDLEGHGQFL
+321 HGQFL

-340 NDSLVIQVKS
+340 NDSLVIQVKT
-350 IIKEPTAGSWAATTA
+350 IIEEPVKDGYWKDGAKTTIA
-365 TSITDNDDD
+365 KNADDK
-374 FNYVTVQDLVKEDQI
+374 NYVTVQDLVKADQI
-389 RVVTIGEKKE
+389 RVVTIGAKKE
-399 TDIVL
+399 TDIKL
-404 GFTSCK
+404 GFVSCS
-410 ESDTDRVSLEDG
+410 ESGTNRVSLEDG
-422 VYFIRNAKTNKYY
+422 VYFIQSATNNKYY

-519 VITKITDANVLGDE
+519 VITKITDANILGDE

-590 NVAVDYGY
+590 NVAADYGY

-661 AFVDAEDVN
+661 AFIDAANLEETDK
-670 ADGSFNFKAGVAD
+670 SFKFKAGVAD

-692 QVINEVRTSAFSI
+692 QVIDEVRTSAFSI

-803 NEGSEN
+803 NEGSDN

-815 NHKHMNADGEECG
+815 NHKHMNAAGEECG

-853 STDTQVVTEKQL
+853 STDAEVVTEKQL

-887 ILGNTFATVATKDLS
+887 ILGNTFANIATKDLN

>member
-1 MVGMKLILTFVDE
+1 
-14 KKGTFKLAIFWGV
+14 
-27 ERFYCESDLLHFSIN
+27 
-42 IKLFIM
+42 M

-62 GATSVFAADNVTSLV
+62 GATSVFAADNEVKSLV
-77 EGTNSGLYQLKTDG
+77 EGTNEGLYQLQIG
-91 GQFLSINEDG
+91 ENQFLSVDEND

-106 DAIEADN
+106 DKVNADN

-142 ALLSITMEEFA
+142 ALLTVTMEEFA
-153 AGATATTVAP
+153 AGATETTEAT
-163 EVGGEVS
+163 VGGEIS
-170 GWAFSPT
+170 GWAFSST
-177 YETLVN
+177 YKELETA
-183 EKPLYSY
+183 KPLYSY
-190 FTTDS
+190 FTADS
-195 VVGFVVDNG
+195 VVGLTVKDDG
-204 TVVLKKDLASNA
+204 TVVLTKEIASKA
-216 ATTFTTTFSLV
+216 AETFTTTFTLV
-227 EADAVTLNA
+227 KADSVTLNA
-236 EQINT
+236 KQINT
-241 KLGIQKKDAG
+241 KLGIQNADAG
-251 VKLTFTPDAS
+251 VQLTFTPDAHK
-261 NTSLKNP
+261 TSLKNP
-268 FSQELFLAAQV
+268 FSQELFLAADA
-279 EGEDFVYITRKED
+279 EGGFVYITRKED

-297 VDTAYINTTG
+297 VANKYINETG
-307 SMFLAFNYMEDLDE
+307 SKFLAFDYKDNLDA
-321 LKDSDLEGHGQFL
+321 LKADASLKEHGQFL

-340 NDSLVIQVKS
+340 NDSLVIQVKT
-350 IIKEPTAGSWAATTA
+350 IVEPNGTDWATGTSTT
-365 TSITDNDDD
+365 ITKNADDK
-374 FNYVTVQDLVKEDQI
+374 NYVTVQDLVKADQI
-389 RVVTIGEKKE
+389 RVVTIGAKKE
-399 TDIVL
+399 TDIKL
-404 GFTSCK
+404 GFVSCS
-410 ESDTDRVSLEDG
+410 ESGTNRVSLEDG
-422 VYFIRNAKTNKYY
+422 VYFIQSATNNKYY
-435 ASPIHIDGEE
+435 ASPIHIDGAKEE
-445 AQWVSVDADEQNVNH
+445 WVSVDADEQNVDH

-519 VITKITDANVLGDE
+519 VITKITDANILGDE
-533 HLGYKYLTKDELM
+533 HLGYKYLTEDELM

-575 LQDTPTYFEIKPVNG
+575 LQDTPTYFEIKPVND
-590 NVAVDYGY
+590 NVAADYGY
-598 KVTADVKKRINGLAQ
+598 KVTADVKKRIKGLAQ

-635 FVITDKTAASKF
+635 FVITDKVAASEF

-661 AFVDAEDVN
+661 AFVDAKNVN
-670 ADGSFNFKAGVAD
+670 ADKSFNFKAGVAD

>member
-1 MVGMKLILTFVDE
+1 
-14 KKGTFKLAIFWGV
+14 
-27 ERFYCESDLLHFSIN
+27 
-42 IKLFIM
+42 M

-62 GATSVFAADNVTSLV
+62 GATSVFAADNDVTSLV
-77 EGTNSGLYQLKTDG
+77 EGTNSGLYQLRTNDD
-91 GQFLSINEDG
+91 QFLSIDENG

-106 DAIEADN
+106 TDVDADN

-142 ALLSITMEEFA
+142 ALLTITMEEFA
-153 AGATATTVAP
+153 AGATATTTAP
-163 EVGGEVS
+163 EVGGEIS

-177 YETLVN
+177 YETLQN
-183 EKPLYSY
+183 ENPLYSY

-195 VVGFVVDNG
+195 VVGFVVENG
-204 TVVLKKDLASNA
+204 TVVLKKELASKA
-216 ATTFTTTFSLV
+216 AETFTTTFSV
-227 EADAVTLNA
+227 AKADAVTLNA

-241 KLGIQKKDAG
+241 KLGIQKDNAG
-251 VKLTFTPDAS
+251 VQLTFTPDA
-261 NTSLKNP
+261 NKTSLKNP

-279 EGEDFVYITRKED
+279 EGEDFVYITRKAD

-297 VDTAYINTTG
+297 VANKYINTTG
-307 SMFLAFNYMEDLDE
+307 AKFLAFDYMKDLAT
-321 LKDSDLEGHGQFL
+321 LKADDLKEHGQFL

-340 NDSLVIQVKS
+340 NDSLVIQVKT
-350 IIKEPTAGSWAATTA
+350 IVAEPAETGWADGVPTTIATNA
-365 TSITDNDDD
+365 DDK
-374 FNYVTVQDLVKEDQI
+374 NYVTVQDLVKEDKI

-435 ASPIHIDGEE
+435 ASPIHIDGAE

-476 FAATSPVDVANREY
+476 FAATSPVDVVNREY
-490 AGLNKNYQF
+490 VDLDGNYQF
-499 TQAEGSSKYFC
+499 TQAKGSSKYFC
-510 EAISATDSL
+510 AGLAPDSL
-519 VITKITDANVLGDE
+519 VITKITDAKILGDE
-533 HLGYKYLTKDELM
+533 HLGYKYLTDDELM

-575 LQDTPTYFEIKPVNG
+575 LQENPTYFEIKPVVEANT
-590 NVAVDYGY
+590 ATPYGY
-598 KVTADVKKRINGLAQ
+598 TVTADVQKRIKGLAQ
-613 LKRESYTIHTKN
+613 LKRAAYTINTKN
-625 AVIALGEENN
+625 AFIAVGEENN
-635 FVITDKTAASKF
+635 FVITNKGAASEF

-670 ADGSFNFKAGVAD
+670 ADGSFKFKAGVAD

-705 GLTDQPLYR
+705 GLANQPLYR
-714 RFNNVKLDGA
+714 RFNSVELDGA

-741 VNDYLMDETNVNFKR
+741 VNDYLMDETNENFKR
-756 EGMSYLGI
+756 KGMSYLGI

-789 NIKPQYLIYVSETV
+789 QIKPQYLIYVSETE
-803 NEGSEN
+803 NEGTEDDL
-809 IPCDAT
+809 CDI
-815 NHKHMNADGEECG
+815 CG
-828 PEDCIHATPAVEGFN
+828 KKDCEHSTLGVPGFK
-843 RYKLLVSFAD
+843 RYKLLVSFAEA
-853 STDTQVVTEKQL
+853 TDTEVVTEKQL

-887 ILGNTFATVATKDLS
+887 VLGNAFANVATENLN
-902 MDDVKKALEAKKI
+902 MADVKKAKHIIDMRAD
-915 SSINMKATVKEDKHH
+915 VKEDKHH
-930 NYTWSFRYIDPTKA
+930 DYTWSFRYIDPAKA

-958 NAVAPIAPKNAAWIK
+958 NAATAIAPTNAAWIK
-973 NQNNCLV
+973 NHNNCLV
-980 LSAMD
+980 LSTMD

-1054 TVITSSEAT
+1054 TVISSSEAT

>member
-1 MVGMKLILTFVDE
+1 
-14 KKGTFKLAIFWGV
+14 
-27 ERFYCESDLLHFSIN
+27 
-42 IKLFIM
+42 M

>member
-1 MVGMKLILTFVDE
+1 
-14 KKGTFKLAIFWGV
+14 
-27 ERFYCESDLLHFSIN
+27 
-42 IKLFIM
+42 M
-48 NKKFSTLFA
+48 NKKFSTLLA

-227 EADAVTLNA
+227 KADAVTLNA
-236 EQINT
+236 KQINT
-241 KLGIQKKDAG
+241 KLGIQKEDAG
-251 VKLTFTPDAS
+251 VKLTFTPDA
-261 NTSLKNP
+261 NKTSLKNP
-268 FSQELFLAAQV
+268 FSQEFFLAADA
-279 EGEDFVYITRKED
+279 EDEFVYITRKED

-297 VDTAYINTTG
+297 VDTAFINTTG

-590 NVAVDYGY
+590 NVAADYGY

-724 VEGNEDATKLLK
+724 GEGNEDATKLLK

>member
-1 MVGMKLILTFVDE
+1 M
-14 KKGTFKLAIFWGV
+14 
-27 ERFYCESDLLHFSIN
+27 
-42 IKLFIM
+42 
-48 NKKFSTLFA
+48 
-57 GVALL
+57 
-62 GATSVFAADNVTSLV
+62 
-77 EGTNSGLYQLKTDG
+77 
-91 GQFLSINEDG
+91 
-101 KLSVV
+101 
-106 DAIEADN
+106 
-113 VASTLWCVTVTEEN
+113 
-127 KGKAPYFDFVNKGAE
+127 
-142 ALLSITMEEFA
+142 
-153 AGATATTVAP
+153 
-163 EVGGEVS
+163 
-170 GWAFSPT
+170 
-177 YETLVN
+177 
-183 EKPLYSY
+183 
-190 FTTDS
+190 
-195 VVGFVVDNG
+195 
-204 TVVLKKDLASNA
+204 
-216 ATTFTTTFSLV
+216 
-227 EADAVTLNA
+227 
-236 EQINT
+236 
-241 KLGIQKKDAG
+241 
-251 VKLTFTPDAS
+251 
-261 NTSLKNP
+261 
-268 FSQELFLAAQV
+268 
-279 EGEDFVYITRKED
+279 
-292 AKALF
+292 
-297 VDTAYINTTG
+297 
-307 SMFLAFNYMEDLDE
+307 
-321 LKDSDLEGHGQFL
+321 EGHGQFL

-350 IIKEPTAGSWAATTA
+350 IIKEPTAGSWAATQA

-374 FNYVTVQDLVKEDQI
+374 YNYVTVQDLVKADQI

-422 VYFIRNAKTNKYY
+422 VYFIQSATNNKYY
-435 ASPIHIDGEE
+435 ASPIHIDGETE
-445 AQWVSVDADEQNVNH
+445 EWVSVDANEQNVNH

-476 FAATSPVDVANREY
+476 FSATSPVDVTNREY
-490 AGLNKNYQF
+490 ADLEGTYQF
-499 TQAEGSSKYFC
+499 TQAAGSSKYFC
-510 EAISATDSL
+510 EDISADSL
-519 VITKITDANVLGDE
+519 VITKITDTKILGDE
-533 HLGYKYLTKDELM
+533 HLGYKYLTDDELM

-560 EKYIAQVAGSNKLNV
+560 KKYIAQVAGSNTLNV
-575 LQDTPTYFEIKPVNG
+575 LQETPTYFEIKPVGN
-590 NVAVDYGY
+590 NVAANYGY
-598 KVTADVKKRINGLAQ
+598 TVTTDVQKRIKGLAQ
-613 LKRESYTIHTKN
+613 LKRVAYTINTKN
-625 AVIALGEENN
+625 ASIALGEENN
-635 FVITDKTAASKF
+635 FVITDKVAASEF

-661 AFVDAEDVN
+661 AFVDAAKLEDN
-670 ADGSFNFKAGVAD
+670 GSFKFKAGVAD

-705 GLTDQPLYR
+705 GLADQPLYR
-714 RFNNVKLDGA
+714 RFNHVELDGA

-741 VNDYLMDETNVNFKR
+741 VNDYLMDETNINFKR
-756 EGMSYLGI
+756 EGMNYLGI
-764 GAANIAE
+764 GAANIAA
-771 AGLSFNVRPY
+771 AGLSFNVRPF

-789 NIKPQYLIYVSETV
+789 QIKPQYLIYVGETV

-815 NHKHMNADGEECG
+815 NHKHMNAAGEECG
-828 PEDCIHATPAVEGFN
+828 PEDCIHATPAVEGFK

-853 STDTQVVTEKQL
+853 STDAEVVTEKQL

-878 AVEQDSVIY
+878 VVEQDSVIY
-887 ILGNTFATVATKDLS
+887 VLGNEFADVATKDLK
-902 MDDVKKALEAKKI
+902 MDDVKAALKAEQI
-915 SSINMKATVKEDKHH
+915 SSINMKTTVKEDKHH
-930 NYTWSFRYIDPTKA
+930 NYTWSFRYIDPAKA

-958 NAVAPIAPKNAAWIK
+958 NAATPIAPKNAAWIK

-1013 DNESISASE
+1013 DNESISTSE

-1063 ISVPAGVVVVAVEG
+1063 ISAPAGVVVVSVEG

>member
-1 MVGMKLILTFVDE
+1 MKLILTFVDE

-590 NVAVDYGY
+590 NVAADYGY

-985 ASFDDAKTGGDAAL
+985 ASFDDAKTGGDAAF

-1013 DNESISASE
+1013 DNERISASE

>member
-1 MVGMKLILTFVDE
+1 
-14 KKGTFKLAIFWGV
+14 
-27 ERFYCESDLLHFSIN
+27 
-42 IKLFIM
+42 M
-48 NKKFSTLFA
+48 NKKFSTLLA

-62 GATSVFAADNVTSLV
+62 GATSVFAADNEVKSLV
-77 EGTNSGLYQLKTDG
+77 EGTNTGLYQLKAGD
-91 GQFLSINEDG
+91 QFLSIDENG
-101 KLSVV
+101 KLVVV
-106 DAIEADN
+106 DNIDADN

-142 ALLSITMEEFA
+142 ALLTVTMEEFA
-153 AGATATTVAP
+153 AGATVTTEAT
-163 EVGGEVS
+163 VGGEIS
-170 GWAFSPT
+170 GWAFSST
-177 YETLVN
+177 YETLQN
-183 EKPLYSY
+183 GKPLYSY

-195 VVGFVVDNG
+195 VVGFVVENG
-204 TVVLKKDLASNA
+204 AVVLKKDLASNV
-216 ATTFTTTFSLV
+216 ATTFTTPFSLV

-241 KLGIQKKDAG
+241 KLGIQKEDAG

-261 NTSLKNP
+261 KTSLKNP
-268 FSQELFLAAQV
+268 FSEEFFLAAQV

-292 AKALF
+292 TKALF

-307 SMFLAFNYMEDLDE
+307 SMFLAFNYKDNLDA
-321 LKDSDLEGHGQFL
+321 LKADASLKEHGQFL

-340 NDSLVIQVKS
+340 NDSLVIQVKT
-350 IIKEPTAGSWAATTA
+350 IIEAPTADGWKAATPTTITA
-365 TSITDNDDD
+365 NADDK
-374 FNYVTVQDLVKEDQI
+374 NYVTVQDLVKEDQI
-389 RVVTIGEKKE
+389 RVVTIGAKKE

-422 VYFIRNAKTNKYY
+422 LYFIQSATNNKYY
-435 ASPIHIDGEE
+435 ASPIHIDGEKAE
-445 AQWVSVDADEQNVNH
+445 WVSVDANEQNVNH

-476 FAATSPVDVANREY
+476 FSATSPVEVVNREY
-490 AGLNKNYQF
+490 ASLKGTYQF
-499 TQAEGSSKYFC
+499 TQAAGSSKYFC
-510 EAISATDSL
+510 EGISATDSL
-519 VITKITDANVLGDE
+519 VITKITDTEVLGKE
-533 HLGYKYLTKDELM
+533 YLGYKYLTEDELM

-590 NVAVDYGY
+590 NVAADYGY
-598 KVTADVKKRINGLAQ
+598 KVTADVKKRIKGLAQ
-613 LKRESYTIHTKN
+613 LKRESYTIHTKK

-985 ASFDDAKTGGDAAL
+985 ASFDDAKIGGDAAL

-1044 SNVLGQTIAN
+1044 SNVLGQTIAS

>member
-1 MVGMKLILTFVDE
+1 
-14 KKGTFKLAIFWGV
+14 
-27 ERFYCESDLLHFSIN
+27 
-42 IKLFIM
+42 M

-62 GATSVFAADNVTSLV
+62 GATSVFAADNEVKSLV
-77 EGTNSGLYQLKTDG
+77 EGTNTGLYQLQIG
-91 GQFLSINEDG
+91 ENQFLSVDEND

-106 DAIEADN
+106 TDVDADN

-142 ALLSITMEEFA
+142 ALLTVTMEEFA
-153 AGATATTVAP
+153 AGATETTEAT
-163 EVGGEVS
+163 VGGEIS
-170 GWAFSPT
+170 GWAFSST
-177 YETLVN
+177 YKELEVA
-183 EKPLYSY
+183 KPLYSY
-190 FTTDS
+190 FTADS
-195 VVGFVVDNG
+195 VVGLVVENG
-204 TVVLKKDLASNA
+204 TVVLKKAIASNVNDA
-216 ATTFTTTFSLV
+216 DFATFTLV
-227 EADAVTLNA
+227 KANSVTLNA
-236 EQINT
+236 KQINT
-241 KLGIQKKDAG
+241 KLGIQEENAG
-251 VKLTFTPDAS
+251 VQLTFTPDAN

-268 FSQELFLAAQV
+268 FSQELFLATDA
-279 EGEDFVYITRKED
+279 EGDFVYITKKED

-435 ASPIHIDGEE
+435 ASPIHIDGGD

-476 FAATSPVDVANREY
+476 FAATSPVEVANREY
-490 AGLNKNYQF
+490 AGLNGTYEF
-499 TQAEGSSKYFC
+499 TQAIGSSKYFC
-510 EAISATDSL
+510 ANLAADSL
-519 VITKITDANVLGDE
+519 VITKITDANILGDAY
-533 HLGYKYLTKDELM
+533 LGYKYLTEDELM

-575 LQDTPTYFEIKPVNG
+575 LQDTPTYFEIKPVND
-590 NVAVDYGY
+590 NVAADYGY

-635 FVITDKTAASKF
+635 FVITDNVAASKF

-661 AFVDAEDVN
+661 AFIDADPEHITN
-670 ADGSFNFKAGVAD
+670 GSFQYKAGVAD
-683 QSLTALLQQ
+683 QSLTALLQR

-714 RFNNVKLDGA
+714 RFNHVELDGA
-724 VEGNEDATKLLK
+724 VVGDEDATKLLK
-736 FKEAY
+736 FREAY

-853 STDTQVVTEKQL
+853 SIDTEVVTEKQL

-915 SSINMKATVKEDKHH
+915 SSINMKATVTEDEHH

>member
-1 MVGMKLILTFVDE
+1 
-14 KKGTFKLAIFWGV
+14 
-27 ERFYCESDLLHFSIN
+27 
-42 IKLFIM
+42 M
-48 NKKFSTLFA
+48 NKKFSTLLA

-77 EGTNSGLYQLKTDG
+77 EGTNSGLYQLVVGDG
-91 GQFLSINEDG
+91 TARDQFLSVNADG
-101 KLSVV
+101 KLVAVPS
-106 DAIEADN
+106 IEADN

-142 ALLSITMEEFA
+142 ALLAITMEEFA
-153 AGATATTVAP
+153 VGATVTTVAP
-163 EVGGEVS
+163 EVGGEIS
-170 GWAFSPT
+170 GWAFSST
-177 YETLVN
+177 YETLQSN
-183 EKPLYSY
+183 KSLYSY

-195 VVGFVVDNG
+195 VVGFVVGADN
-204 TVVLKKDLASNA
+204 TVTLKKELASKVVDG
-216 ATTFTTTFSLV
+216 TFTSFSLV
-227 EADAVTLNA
+227 EADSVTLNA
-236 EQINT
+236 TQINT
-241 KLGIQKKDAG
+241 KLGIQKADAG
-251 VKLTFTPDAS
+251 VTLKFTPDA
-261 NTSLKNP
+261 NKTSLKNP
-268 FSQELFLAAQV
+268 FSQESFLAADA
-279 EGEDFVYITRKED
+279 EDGFVYITRKAD
-292 AKALF
+292 DKALF
-297 VDTAYINTTG
+297 VDTAFINTTG

-350 IIKEPTAGSWAATTA
+350 IIKEPTAGSWAATAA

-374 FNYVTVQDLVKEDQI
+374 FNYVTVQDLVKADQI

-435 ASPIHIDGEE
+435 ASPIHIDGAKEE
-445 AQWVSVDADEQNVNH
+445 WVSVDADEQNVDH

-476 FAATSPVDVANREY
+476 FAATSPVEVANREY
-490 AGLNKNYQF
+490 ASLNGTYQF
-499 TQAEGSSKYFC
+499 TQAIGSSKYFC
-510 EAISATDSL
+510 ADLAADSL
-519 VITKITDANVLGDE
+519 VITKITDANILGDE
-533 HLGYKYLTKDELM
+533 HLGYKYLTEDELM

-575 LQDTPTYFEIKPVNG
+575 LQDTPTYFEIKPVNA
-590 NVAVDYGY
+590 NVATDYGY
-598 KVTADVKKRINGLAQ
+598 KVTADVKKRIKGLAQ

-635 FVITDKTAASKF
+635 FVITDKVAASEF

-661 AFVDAEDVN
+661 AFIDADPEHITN
-670 ADGSFNFKAGVAD
+670 GSFQYKAGVAD

>member
-1 MVGMKLILTFVDE
+1 MARLKERLNSPFLR
-14 KKGTFKLAIFWGV
+14 GV
-27 ERFYCESDLLHFSIN
+27 RRFNCELNLLHFSIN

-77 EGTNSGLYQLKTDG
+77 EGTNSGLYQLVVGDG
-91 GQFLSINEDG
+91 TARDQFLSVNADG
-101 KLSVV
+101 KLVAVPS
-106 DAIEADN
+106 IEADN

-142 ALLSITMEEFA
+142 ALLAITMEEFA
-153 AGATATTVAP
+153 AGATVTTAAP
-163 EVGGEVS
+163 EVGGEIS
-170 GWAFSPT
+170 GWAFSST
-177 YETLVN
+177 YETLQSN
-183 EKPLYSY
+183 KSLYSY

-195 VVGFVVDNG
+195 VVGFVVGADN
-204 TVVLKKDLASNA
+204 TVTLKKELASKVVDG
-216 ATTFTTTFSLV
+216 TFASFSLV
-227 EADAVTLNA
+227 EADSVTLNA
-236 EQINT
+236 TQINT
-241 KLGIQKKDAG
+241 KLGIQKADAG
-251 VKLTFTPDAS
+251 VTLKFTPDA
-261 NTSLKNP
+261 NKTSLKNP
-268 FSQELFLAAQV
+268 FSQESFLAADA
-279 EGEDFVYITRKED
+279 EDGFVYITRKAD
-292 AKALF
+292 DKALF
-297 VDTAYINTTG
+297 VDTAFINTTG

-350 IIKEPTAGSWAATTA
+350 IIKEPTAGSWAATAA

-374 FNYVTVQDLVKEDQI
+374 FNYVTVQDLVKADQI

-422 VYFIRNAKTNKYY
+422 VYFIQSATNNKYY
-435 ASPIHIDGEE
+435 ASPIHIDGETE
-445 AQWVSVDADEQNVNH
+445 EWVSVDANEQNVNH

-476 FAATSPVDVANREY
+476 FSATSPVDVTNREY
-490 AGLNKNYQF
+490 ASLNGTYQF
-499 TQAEGSSKYFC
+499 TQAAGSSKYFC
-510 EAISATDSL
+510 EAISTTDSL
-519 VITKITDANVLGDE
+519 VITKITDTKILGDE
-533 HLGYKYLTKDELM
+533 HLGYKYLTDDELM

-560 EKYIAQVAGSNKLNV
+560 KKYIAQVAGSNTLNV
-575 LQDTPTYFEIKPVNG
+575 LQETPTYFEIKPVGN
-590 NVAVDYGY
+590 NVAANYGY
-598 KVTADVKKRINGLAQ
+598 TVTADVQKRIKGLAQ
-613 LKRESYTIHTKN
+613 LKRVAYTINTKN
-625 AVIALGEENN
+625 ASIVLGDENN
-635 FVITDKTAASKF
+635 FVITDKGTASQF

-652 NQLDATCYY
+652 NQLDETCYY
-661 AFVDAEDVN
+661 AFVDAANVN
-670 ADGSFNFKAGVAD
+670 ADKSFEFKAGVAD

-714 RFNNVKLDGA
+714 RFNHVELDGA
-724 VEGNEDATKLLK
+724 VTGNEDATKLLK

-741 VNDYLMDETNVNFKR
+741 VSDYLMDETNIYFKR
-756 EGMSYLGI
+756 EGMNYLGI
-764 GAANIAE
+764 GAANIAA
-771 AGLSFNVRPY
+771 AGLSFNVRPF

-789 NIKPQYLIYVSETV
+789 QIKPQYLIYVGETV

-815 NHKHMNADGEECG
+815 NHKHMNAAGEECG

-853 STDTQVVTEKQL
+853 STDAEVVTEKQL

-887 ILGNTFATVATKDLS
+887 VLGNEFADVATKDLK
-902 MDDVKKALEAKKI
+902 MDDVKAALKAEQI
-915 SSINMKATVKEDKHH
+915 SSINMKTTVKEDKHH

-958 NAVAPIAPKNAAWIK
+958 NAEAPIAPKNAAWIK

-1013 DNESISASE
+1013 DNENISASE

-1054 TVITSSEAT
+1054 TVISSSEAT